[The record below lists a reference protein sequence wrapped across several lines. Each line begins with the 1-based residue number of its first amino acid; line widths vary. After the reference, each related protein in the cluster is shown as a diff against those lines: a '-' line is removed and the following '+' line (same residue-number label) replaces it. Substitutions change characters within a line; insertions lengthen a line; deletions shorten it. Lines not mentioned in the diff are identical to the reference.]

1 VRLLLNEVQR
11 FGFFNE
17 YTNHNFDHVESMLN
31 MANWIIPDQTKSAL
45 QPADYLLLTLSI
57 YFHDLGLLISIAEY
71 ERRGQNQEFQAYLRE
86 LKQNS
91 TDDEYSAK

>member
-1 VRLLLNEVQR
+1 
-11 FGFFNE
+11 
-17 YTNHNFDHVESMLN
+17 
-31 MANWIIPDQTKSAL
+31 PDQTKSAL

-91 TDDEYSAK
+91 TDDEYSAKLSMLSDEMRDKVNYQEFVRRTHGARVKEWI